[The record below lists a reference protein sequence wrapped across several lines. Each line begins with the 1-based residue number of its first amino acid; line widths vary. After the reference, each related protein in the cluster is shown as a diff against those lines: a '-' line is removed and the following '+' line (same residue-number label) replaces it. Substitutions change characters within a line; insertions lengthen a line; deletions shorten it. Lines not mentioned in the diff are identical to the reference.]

1 MFLFFPKIKVLHTGT
16 LLRVEGG
23 SSGENSIDNLFL
35 CREVKGRHTIFSHKY
50 HIRNLCGSRCY

>member
-23 SSGENSIDNLFL
+23 SSGEDSIDNLFFVQGSK
-35 CREVKGRHTIFSHKY
+35 RETHHIFTQISH
-50 HIRNLCGSRCY
+50 